1 MIRDP
6 NIFRSGN
13 APIHKHGHDV
23 APEAPSTLNV
33 RYGSKADI
41 SRHSHLCP
49 LSGVK
54 RTFSVEKRTS
64 QSLCPLSGAKRTFGE
79 TPQLVHL
86 AAAGGH
92 QPDVGG

>member
-33 RYGSKADI
+33 RFGSKADTQ
-41 SRHSHLCP
+41 CP
-49 LSGVK
+49 LLTQSGRSRV
-54 RTFSVEKRTS
+54 RGSMS
-64 QSLCPLSGAKRTFGE
+64 AYSHKRTFGE
-79 TPQLVHL
+79 TRLN
-86 AAAGGH
+86 
-92 QPDVGG
+92 

>member
-33 RYGSKADI
+33 RFGSKADTQ
-41 SRHSHLCP
+41 CP
-49 LSGVK
+49 LV
-54 RTFSVEKRTS
+54 RQPNELETTS
-64 QSLCPLSGAKRTFGE
+64 FG
-79 TPQLVHL
+79 LI
-86 AAAGGH
+86 ASF
-92 QPDVGG
+92 